1 MQPYN
6 NPFPVTGYHGPDKF
20 CDREAEIKRLTE
32 NAMNGIHSTLLSIRR
47 MGKTG
52 LLWHLFHKLSTRK
65 NIHCIYLDIYA
76 TQNQKDLVNQLS
88 TAVVQAFPQRKSF
101 GKRVMEYIRSLRPVI
116 SFDQF
121 TGQPEISFDF
131 TSLKQY
137 EQSLAG
143 ILNFLEKQETTILIA
158 IDEFQQIAQ
167 YPERNTEAML
177 RTLIQPLKNIRF
189 IFSGSSKHVLMQIFN
204 SSQRPFFGTT
214 QMISL
219 EPIRQFVYESFIR
232 KSFASHKRKTDSDA
246 LAFISRFTR
255 LHTYYT
261 QAVCNRLYAG
271 AYKHIT
277 IKEVLTVCGEL
288 LKEQESTFFQYRNLL
303 TAAQWQLLLGIAKE
317 DKLYQPN
324 ARQFIARHRLGTP
337 SHVTRGL
344 EALLNK
350 EMVYREE
357 DEKGSYY
364 RVYDCFLA
372 RWLENL

>member
-1 MQPYN
+1 M

-20 CDREAEIKRLTE
+20 CDREAEIKRLAE
-32 NAMNGIHSTLLSIRR
+32 NAMNGVHTTLLSIRR

-52 LLWHLFHKLSTRK
+52 LLYHLFHRLSARR
-65 NIHCIYLDIYA
+65 NIYCIYLDIYA
-76 TQNQKDLVNQLS
+76 TQNQRDLVNQLS
-88 TAVVQAFPQRKSF
+88 TAVVQAFPRRKSF
-101 GKRVMEYIRSLRPVI
+101 TKTIMEYIRSLRPVI
-116 SFDQF
+116 SFDAF
-121 TGQPEISFDF
+121 SGLPEISFDF
-131 TSLKQY
+131 ASLKQY

-143 ILNFLEKQETTILIA
+143 ILHFLEKQGKTILIA
-158 IDEFQQIAQ
+158 IDEFQQIVQ

-189 IFSGSSKHVLMQIFN
+189 IFSGSSKHVLMQLFN
-204 SSQRPFFGTT
+204 SSRRPFFGTT

-219 EPIRQFVYESFIR
+219 DPIDQPVYEGFIR
-232 KSFASHKRKTDSDA
+232 ELFARHRRKIEADA
-246 LAFISRFTR
+246 LAFVSQFTR

-261 QAVCNRLYAG
+261 QAVCNRLYAAG
-271 AYKHIT
+271 YKRIT
-277 IKEVLTVCGEL
+277 EKEALAACGEL
-288 LKEQESTFFQYRNLL
+288 LKEQENTFFQYRNLL
-303 TAAQWQLLLGIAKE
+303 TAAQWQLLKSIAKE

-324 ARQFIARHRLGTP
+324 ARQFITRHRLGTP
-337 SHVTRGL
+337 SHVARGL

-350 EMVYREE
+350 EMIYQEE